1 MSLSA
6 QMKQQ
11 FFKAA
16 EAALSDPNLQQRPVV
31 NIEIETFRQILT
43 PIEAML
49 DKDPVYGQY
58 EMGIEHQIE
67 ELRRMCLEAQAA
79 HTTKDTYTKKR
90 RSELL
95 NVLQGVLEKVQESVN
110 A

>member
-16 EAALSDPNLQQRPVV
+16 EAALSDPKLQHRPVV
-31 NIEIETFRQILT
+31 NIETETFRQILK
-43 PIEAML
+43 PIERVL
-49 DKDPVYGQY
+49 GNDPVYGEYQ
-58 EMGIEHQIE
+58 MGIARQIE

-79 HTTKDTYTKKR
+79 HTTKDTCTKKR
-90 RSELL
+90 RAQLL
-95 NVLQGVLEKVQESVN
+95 NVLQGILENVQEGVD